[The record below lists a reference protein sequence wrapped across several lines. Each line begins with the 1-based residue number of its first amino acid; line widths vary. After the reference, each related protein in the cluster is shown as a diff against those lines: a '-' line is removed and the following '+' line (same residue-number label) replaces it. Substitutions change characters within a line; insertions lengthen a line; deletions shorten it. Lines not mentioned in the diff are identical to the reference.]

1 MEGVAGVGSEMERI
15 HIAEKN
21 KAMAAKL
28 KVLYMYMYIYMY
40 MYTRTVRALCM
51 YSIYMYMY
59 MYMYFVIESHLIT
72 SDLSHFHVHV
82 TTCALPTCSVHLLP
96 TLLPSPPS

>member
-28 KVLYMYMYIYMY
+28 KVLYMY
-40 MYTRTVRALCM
+40 TRTVRALCM

-59 MYMYFVIESHLIT
+59 MYFVIESHLMT

-82 TTCALPTCSVHLLP
+82 TTCTLPTCSVHLLP
-96 TLLPSPPS
+96 ILLPSPPS